1 LAYNKVEEKIDD
13 LFAVAI
19 GLSGPLLAGL
29 RSRIGGIDGKIAI
42 INRAAEAAG
51 MEDEDRKCLAEAL
64 GKDVLGLLKG
74 YRNAAVHAILINV
87 SIGIGLNYARRE
99 INEVLLTLPALR
111 SLYDRLLGLRED
123 WSARQ
128 AS

>member
-29 RSRIGGIDGKIAI
+29 RSRIGGI
-42 INRAAEAAG
+42 
-51 MEDEDRKCLAEAL
+51 
-64 GKDVLGLLKG
+64 VLGLLKG

-87 SIGIGLNYARRE
+87 SIGIGL
-99 INEVLLTLPALR
+99 
-111 SLYDRLLGLRED
+111 S
-123 WSARQ
+123 
-128 AS
+128 